1 MRYLFCFLTF
11 WITLNVHAQAAKDT
25 TINGRPFVV
34 HIVQTQETLYGI
46 AREYNAELNQVV
58 VYNPSIIQ
66 GLKVGMKILVPLQ
79 KNQEQMTKK
88 RYLKFLM
95 FLKKKTKPSNINP
108 TFIDSDS
115 SIVKVAL
122 LLPFLFGYE

>member
-1 MRYLFCFLTF
+1 MFFDF

-79 KNQEQMTKK
+79 KSRTNDEKK
-88 RYLKFLM
+88 VSKIFNVFKRKQNHQIQ
-95 FLKKKTKPSNINP
+95 SR
-108 TFIDSDS
+108 
-115 SIVKVAL
+115 L
-122 LLPFLFGYE
+122 LLIQIPLL

>member
-34 HIVQTQETLYGI
+34 HIVQTQETLYAI

-58 VYNPSIIQ
+58 VHNPSIIQ

-79 KNQEQMTKK
+79 KSRTNDEKK
-88 RYLKFLM
+88 VSKIFNV
-95 FLKKKTKPSNINP
+95 FKKKTKPSNIKP
-108 TFIDSDS
+108 T
-115 SIVKVAL
+115 L
-122 LLPFLFGYE
+122 LIQIPLL

>member
-34 HIVQTQETLYGI
+34 HIVQHKKHYTHC
-46 AREYNAELNQVV
+46 REYNAELNQVV

-79 KNQEQMTKK
+79 KSRTNDEKK
-88 RYLKFLM
+88 VSKIFNV
-95 FLKKKTKPSNINP
+95 F
-108 TFIDSDS
+108 
-115 SIVKVAL
+115 
-122 LLPFLFGYE
+122 